1 MRTQRSGRGLHNVP
15 AELTSFV
22 GRRREL
28 AEIKQRLG
36 ASRLVTLT
44 GTGGVGKTRLA
55 LRAAS
60 ELARAFPDG
69 VWFVPLAPIEDPQL
83 VTQAVFHA
91 LGLQDRSAGWALSAL
106 TDYFAEKHLLLI
118 FDNCEHLV
126 DSCAVLANT
135 LLQAC
140 PELRVLATSRQA
152 LGIAGE
158 VRMQVPSLSLPEGGS
173 APRVEGVL
181 EFEAVALL
189 AERALAVLPSFQVDA
204 TSAASLLRLSRRL
217 DGIPLAL
224 ELAAARLDALSLD
237 QLNQALDRELKILS
251 EGNRAAAPRQ
261 QTLEATIDWS
271 YHLLTE
277 PERQL
282 WAELSV
288 FAGGFDEEGAVKLC
302 SSPGL
307 PPKQIV
313 PLLAKLVEK
322 SILMRDVAARP
333 TRYMLLETLRQYGR
347 QKLREMGDELEMQR
361 RHRDWMQEL
370 AAAAGAW
377 DHRQATMFNRI
388 YLERDNLWAALDFC
402 VRQPKE
408 AGHGIEI
415 CRHLHPYLASR
426 GPIRDARRVLGSL
439 IDLTPEE
446 SLIRGQGL
454 WVAAIFALVLND
466 YLDARRLAEEGLRI
480 GRRLGNAEITACS
493 LDYLGIVA
501 WAEGNISE
509 ADSLVSSALELA
521 RTTGNP
527 CIALGMMDELC
538 GIRLSAG
545 HVDGALTIGEEAL
558 AISVESGEL
567 WVRGYVLN
575 FLSQARWQR
584 GEAKLAEALAQEAV
598 AHKHALD
605 DRVGLALHVDSLAW
619 MAAERGAAERTATL
633 LGYAQYLRESIAASR
648 FELHRSQHEHSET
661 SSREQLGEVA
671 FAAAFACGRAMTIDE
686 GVAYARNEKEPMQ
699 PVVAPTTKS
708 PIQLT
713 KREQEIAALVAQGL
727 SNKQIA
733 AKLVVSERTAE
744 YHILN
749 ILNKLGFNSRTQ
761 IASWAAMHELVAL
774 RPKG

>member
-1 MRTQRSGRGLHNVP
+1 LGVAASSPRSNSGSAPL
-15 AELTSFV
+15 
-22 GRRREL
+22 
-28 AEIKQRLG
+28 
-36 ASRLVTLT
+36 LVTLT

-91 LGLQDRSAGWALSAL
+91 LGLQDRMAGWALSAL
-106 TDYFAEKHLLLI
+106 TDYLAEKHLLLI
-118 FDNCEHLV
+118 FDNCEHLL

-140 PELRVLATSRQA
+140 PELRLLATSREA

-158 VRMQVPSLSLPEGGS
+158 ARMRVPSLSVPEDGS
-173 APRVEGVL
+173 APAVEGVL

-189 AERALAVLPSFQVDA
+189 AERALAVVPSFRVDA
-204 TSAASLLRLSRRL
+204 SNAASVLRLCRRL

-224 ELAAARLDALSLD
+224 ELAAVRLDSLSLD
-237 QLNQALDRELKILS
+237 QLNQALDRELRILS

-261 QTLEATIDWS
+261 RTLEAAIDWS
-271 YHLLTE
+271 YGLLTV
-277 PERQL
+277 PERRL

-288 FAGGFDEEGAVKLC
+288 FAGSFDEEGAVKVC
-302 SSPGL
+302 SGPGF
-307 PPKQIV
+307 PAEQIV

-322 SILMRDVAARP
+322 SILKRDVATQP

-347 QKLREMGDELEMQR
+347 QKLREMGDEIELQR
-361 RHRDWMQEL
+361 RHRDWILEL
-370 AAAAGAW
+370 AAAVGAW
-377 DHRQATMFNRI
+377 DDRQPTMFNRV

-402 VRQPKE
+402 VRQPNE
-408 AGHGIEI
+408 AGQGITI

-439 IDLTPEE
+439 IDLTPET

-501 WAEGNISE
+501 WVEGNIPE
-509 ADSLVSSALELA
+509 ADSLVRSALELA
-521 RTTGNP
+521 RATGNLR
-527 CIALGMMDELC
+527 IALGMMDELC
-538 GIRLSAG
+538 GIRLAAG
-545 HVDGALTIGEEAL
+545 DVDGALAIGEEAL

-584 GEAKLAEALAQEAV
+584 GDAKLAEALAQEAV

-619 MAAERGAAERTATL
+619 MAAQRGAAERTATL
-633 LGYAQYLRESIAASR
+633 LGYAQHLRESIAASR
-648 FELHRSQHEHSET
+648 FELHRTQHEHSET
-661 SSREQLGEVA
+661 SARGRLGDVA
-671 FAAAFACGRAMTIDE
+671 FAAAFARGRAMTIDD
-686 GVAYARNEKEPMQ
+686 GVAYAREGREPTQ
-699 PVVAPTTKS
+699 LVAAAPTIES
-708 PIQLT
+708 GILLT
-713 KREQEIAALVAQGL
+713 RREQEIAALVAQGL

-761 IASWAAMHELVAL
+761 IASWASTRGAL
-774 RPKG
+774 ALASKR